1 MTPQLFPT
9 YFPDMPTP
17 NLAQLKQAVSIAEQ
31 IEKLQ
36 AELAGLVG
44 GRSSVAPALTASPAS
59 PIRKKKVMSP
69 ATRAKIGAAQK
80 TRWAKLKGSA
90 IATAKAPAAPKKK
103 RKLSPEGRAR
113 IVTAAKARWA
123 AKKKSA
129 APSAKK

>member
-1 MTPQLFPT
+1 
-9 YFPDMPTP
+9 MPTP

-44 GRSSVAPALTASPAS
+44 GRSSVASTPTASPAS
-59 PIRKKKVMSP
+59 PIKKKKVMSR
-69 ATRAKIGAAQK
+69 AARAKIGAAQK
-80 TRWAKLKGSA
+80 ARWARVKA
-90 IATAKAPAAPKKK
+90 TATATAKAPGAPKKK

-123 AKKKSA
+123 TKKKSA

>member
-1 MTPQLFPT
+1 
-9 YFPDMPTP
+9 MPTP
-17 NLAQLKQAVSIAEQ
+17 NLAQLKQAVRIAEQ

-36 AELAGLVG
+36 TDLAGLIG
-44 GRSSVAPALTASPAS
+44 GRSSVASTPTASTT
-59 PIRKKKVMSP
+59 PIKKPGKRTMSR
-69 ATRAKIGAAQK
+69 AARAKIGAAQK
-80 TRWAKLKGSA
+80 ARWARVKA
-90 IATAKAPAAPKKK
+90 TATATAKAPAAPKKK